1 MLKILLFL
9 TLFITNIVNASED
22 NKYISVVVIGHI
34 YPLYDNFPNKDIKLT
49 HLNVLFDKVSKINNI
64 EKIVLLGDT
73 YSEDLDS
80 IYSFVNTE
88 IIPKFE
94 APIIKVLGNHEVTNI
109 ARFNEEG
116 GLAKGFFDLKDYR
129 FLMYS
134 PWRFIDGKPKKEIL
148 LEDIN
153 FFEDNLNPINNI
165 VLITDVLY
173 HHNADLPLWKSDIE
187 PLLDNSYVIVG
198 DNDFY
203 QHQYS
208 WVKRKNITY
217 INQGVADRSIR
228 NRGSFIEVR
237 LFDSG
242 EVEFLVHFLKF
253 DKDFSYV
260 KREISFLDS
269 ENGLSGSYEIK
280 EDNFNGSNLNSL
292 KNLYYKFV
300 NWLKSSSS
308 I

>member
-1 MLKILLFL
+1 MKILLFL
-9 TLFITNIVNASED
+9 TLFISNIVNSSED
-22 NKYISVVVIGHI
+22 NKYTSVVVIGHVF
-34 YPLYDNFPNKDIKLT
+34 PLYSNSSLDDKT
-49 HLNVLFDKVSKINNI
+49 ASLNVLFDKVSKINNI

-242 EVEFLVHFLKF
+242 EVEFLVHCLKF

-269 ENGLSGSYEIK
+269 ENGLSGPYEIK